1 MDKKRR
7 EFLKQYTG
15 WGVTVVVVSA
25 LVLLIF
31 FCIYRAAALK
41 ELIGGLIGI
50 LMPVIYGLVIAYLLS
65 PIYNYLRKNVLRLL
79 RERLRWTDHRVEVTA
94 TAVAMFLTFAIMFAI
109 LAGLLVLLI
118 PRLIDSITGI
128 IATFPTTVNTMSMSL
143 YGTKPDRRMIF
154 SARSRILTGSPI
166 SSTNTSP
173 LRAKDP
179 ASSTSC
185 TASGMVMK

>member
-79 RERLRWTDHRVEVTA
+79 RERLRWTDHRV
-94 TAVAMFLTFAIMFAI
+94 
-109 LAGLLVLLI
+109 
-118 PRLIDSITGI
+118 
-128 IATFPTTVNTMSMSL
+128 
-143 YGTKPDRRMIF
+143 
-154 SARSRILTGSPI
+154 
-166 SSTNTSP
+166 
-173 LRAKDP
+173 
-179 ASSTSC
+179 
-185 TASGMVMK
+185 